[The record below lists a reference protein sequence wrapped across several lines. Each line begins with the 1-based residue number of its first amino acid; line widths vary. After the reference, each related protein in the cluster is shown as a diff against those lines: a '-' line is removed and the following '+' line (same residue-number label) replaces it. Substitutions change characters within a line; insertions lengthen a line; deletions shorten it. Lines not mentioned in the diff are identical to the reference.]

1 MVLSESL
8 FHLENV
14 KSVTG
19 LVSFVKDYSDTR
31 KLIRASD
38 RCVGR
43 LPQAKGAAL
52 TDSLQLCYDEWF

>member
-1 MVLSESL
+1 MT
-8 FHLENV
+8 H
-14 KSVTG
+14 G
-19 LVSFVKDYSDTR
+19 

-38 RCVGR
+38 RCVGG